1 MSIED
6 NLLRFEGLDPAK
18 VNAILD
24 NVAHLLGAIKAEM
37 PRVEKLIADV
47 QSQIA
52 AYEAKQKQ
60 INAGWR

>member
-18 VNAILD
+18 INAILD
-24 NVAHLLGAIKAEM
+24 NVTHLLGVVKAEM

-52 AYEAKQKQ
+52 AYEAKQKS
-60 INAGWR
+60 INTGWR